1 MIGSHSGPT
10 GATRSSLPE
19 PMLAA
24 DTEMIYLHPGQ
35 MFAAAHRCAITTVL
49 GSCVAV
55 CLHDAESG
63 IGGVNHYL
71 LPHEGPQGYEPL
83 RCGPTAIRALIDSVM
98 SLGARRD
105 RLVAKV
111 YGGAH
116 VLKAMSGARWQ
127 LGAANVEVAREVL
140 GASGIPVRDLDVG
153 GLRGRKLQFVTGAG
167 TVWVKEI

>member
-1 MIGSHSGPT
+1 MH
-10 GATRSSLPE
+10 AV
-19 PMLAA
+19 
-24 DTEMIYLHPGQ
+24 DTEMIYLHPGE

-55 CLHDAESG
+55 CLYDGASG

-71 LPHEGPQGYEPL
+71 LPHEGPQGYGPL
-83 RCGPTAIRALIDSVM
+83 RCGPTAIRALIESVTN
-98 SLGARRD
+98 LGASRD

-116 VLKAMSGARWQ
+116 LLKAMTGERWQ

-140 GASGIPVRDLDVG
+140 GANGIPVRDMDVG
-153 GLRGRKLQFVTGAG
+153 GLRGRKLQFVTGTGA
-167 TVWVKEI
+167 VWVKEI

>member
-1 MIGSHSGPT
+1 
-10 GATRSSLPE
+10 
-19 PMLAA
+19 MLAA

-55 CLHDAESG
+55 CLHDAGAG

-71 LPHEGPQGYEPL
+71 LPHEGPHGYEPL
-83 RCGPTAIRALIDSVM
+83 RCGPTAIRALIESVT

-105 RLVAKV
+105 RLVAKI

-140 GASGIPVRDLDVG
+140 GASGIPVRDMDVG